1 MDKKIRRVFMYSIV
15 SAVTIC
21 VIIFSFLVYWMSKQT
36 RESVSNISALYMSE
50 MCIQI
55 KQKFTSVS
63 KLRMDQMSG
72 LIRRTSPEA
81 AVYGTEMFEQL
92 QVGAEVRDL
101 ESLGLYKEDGEAEH
115 IYGEKLQVYDFSDLL
130 KVMEKEEAGLAWGQ
144 NEEGDKFLMMAV
156 RAKYP
161 LKDGSTSDF
170 LVGAVSMEYLNNAL
184 YLDEKE
190 GMMYSHIIDN
200 DGTFVIRNSDAYREN
215 YFDRIDSL
223 IEENP
228 GQGRT
233 GSKVYT

>member
-1 MDKKIRRVFMYSIV
+1 
-15 SAVTIC
+15 
-21 VIIFSFLVYWMSKQT
+21 
-36 RESVSNISALYMSE
+36 
-50 MCIQI
+50 
-55 KQKFTSVS
+55 
-63 KLRMDQMSG
+63 
-72 LIRRTSPEA
+72 
-81 AVYGTEMFEQL
+81 MFEQL

-115 IYGEKLQVYDFSDLL
+115 IYGGKLQVYDFSDLL

-200 DGTFVIRNSDAYREN
+200 DGTFVIRNSDA
-215 YFDRIDSL
+215 
-223 IEENP
+223 
-228 GQGRT
+228 
-233 GSKVYT
+233 